1 MGIRE
6 SDSSGDAEVDE
17 IAREIMGYLSDR
29 PLAKDTEA
37 NIKRWWIAARRIERG
52 LQKTSS
58 ALAYLECR
66 GLISKEVVGQ
76 ETVFGLPAG
85 PAKPH

>member
-6 SDSSGDAEVDE
+6 SAGSGDAEVDE
-17 IAREIMGYLSDR
+17 IAREIMDYLNDR

-52 LQKTSS
+52 LHKTAT
-58 ALAYLECR
+58 ALAYLERR
-66 GLISKEVVGQ
+66 GLIAREVVGQ
-76 ETVFGLPAG
+76 EAVFGLPAES
-85 PAKPH
+85 AKPH